1 MRDSRPSRTAHRV
14 AIRRAAHQLVDDPV
28 VFRDPLA
35 VAIIGAEA
43 AAELQAKIAS
53 EKDRLA
59 RALRAFMAVR
69 SRYAEDHLEAAVA
82 RGVRQYVVLGAG
94 LDTFAYRNRHAENGL
109 RVFEVDH
116 PATQAWKRD
125 LLGAAEIALPSEMTF
140 VPVNFER
147 QILGEELQTAGFRN
161 DQPAFFSWLGVTIY
175 LTHEAFTSTM
185 QFIRSMPATSGIAFD
200 YSVTRASLS
209 FLERL
214 ALDAL
219 TLRVGAAG
227 EPFRLFFDPPDL
239 TREME
244 AMGFRH
250 LEDLGR
256 AEINARYF
264 AGRADGLQVSNS
276 IGRLMS
282 AWVETGA

>member
-1 MRDSRPSRTAHRV
+1 
-14 AIRRAAHQLVDDPV
+14 
-28 VFRDPLA
+28 
-35 VAIIGAEA
+35 
-43 AAELQAKIAS
+43 
-53 EKDRLA
+53 
-59 RALRAFMAVR
+59 
-69 SRYAEDHLEAAVA
+69 
-82 RGVRQYVVLGAG
+82 
-94 LDTFAYRNRHAENGL
+94 
-109 RVFEVDH
+109 
-116 PATQAWKRD
+116 
-125 LLGAAEIALPSEMTF
+125 
-140 VPVNFER
+140 
-147 QILGEELQTAGFRN
+147 
-161 DQPAFFSWLGVTIY
+161 
-175 LTHEAFTSTM
+175 M

-239 TREME
+239 AREME
-244 AMGFRH
+244 AMGFRR

-264 AGRADGLQVSNS
+264 AGRSDGLQVSNS

-282 AWVETGA
+282 AWVETGE